1 MAKLF
6 LTVEG
11 SQIPPQVLRATRVAE
26 FERAA
31 VRELRRR
38 IAAGAVTPGCSGEA
52 VRFVLTEICWD
63 IARELGPRA
72 LVLLALENEELMLMT
87 PTATQ
92 ALGEDTP
99 CAADVLRWRLYEHL
113 EAVLAECLRSS
124 SSAERLGPPWT
135 SGRNRSFIES
145 TSG

>member
-1 MAKLF
+1 M
-6 LTVEG
+6 EG
-11 SQIPPQVLRATRVAE
+11 SETAPKVLRTTRVAA

-38 IAAGAVTPGCSGEA
+38 IAAGAVTPVCSDEA

-72 LVLLALENEELMLMT
+72 LVLLALENEELMLTT

-92 ALGEDTP
+92 ARGEETP
-99 CAADVLRWRLYEHL
+99 CAAEVLRWRLYEHL
-113 EAVLAECLRSS
+113 EAVLAQFLRSS
-124 SSAERLGPPWT
+124 SSAQRLGPHGQTAATAP
-135 SGRNRSFIES
+135 S
-145 TSG
+145 